1 MCVDVW
7 RGALVRS
14 LPKGCALP
22 VPVATYGRGSRGLTG
37 KPLPQGVMSTVIVVC
52 WGLTVGLTI
61 KGATGAAE
69 EEEEE
74 EEEEGG
80 R

>member
-1 MCVDVW
+1 M
-7 RGALVRS
+7 RS

-22 VPVATYGRGSRGLTG
+22 VPVATYRRGSRVVEG
-37 KPLPQGVMSTVIVVC
+37 KPLPQGVKSMVIVVC

-61 KGATGAAE
+61 KGATGPV
-69 EEEEE
+69 EEE

-80 R
+80 RS